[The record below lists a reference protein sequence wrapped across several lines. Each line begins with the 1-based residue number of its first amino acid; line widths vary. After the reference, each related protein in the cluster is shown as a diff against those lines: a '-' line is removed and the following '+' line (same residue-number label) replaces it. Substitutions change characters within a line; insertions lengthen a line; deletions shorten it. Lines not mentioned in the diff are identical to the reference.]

1 MSITEASRFQ
11 LRTAIGQILS
21 EEAADTLM
29 ELLPPVGWADVA
41 TKTDLQHLRDELKA
55 EIHSLRVATK
65 TDLQHLRE
73 ELKAEIHSLR
83 VATKTDLQ
91 HLRDELKA
99 DMLNLRNEFKSD
111 IHALRNEFKA
121 DIQALQL
128 SFETTLEKRLHEQTK
143 WFITTMI
150 AMNAVTVAVAVAL
163 SKLI

>member
-29 ELLPPVGWADVA
+29 ELLPPIGWADVA

-55 EIHSLRVATK
+55 
-65 TDLQHLRE
+65 
-73 ELKAEIHSLR
+73 
-83 VATKTDLQ
+83 
-91 HLRDELKA
+91 
-99 DMLNLRNEFKSD
+99 D
-111 IHALRNEFKA
+111 IHALRIEFKA
-121 DIQALQL
+121 NIHALQL

>member
-55 EIHSLRVATK
+55 DI
-65 TDLQHLRE
+65 
-73 ELKAEIHSLR
+73 
-83 VATKTDLQ
+83 
-91 HLRDELKA
+91 
-99 DMLNLRNEFKSD
+99 LNLRNEFKS
-111 IHALRNEFKA
+111 

>member
-41 TKTDLQHLRDELKA
+41 TKTDLQHLR
-55 EIHSLRVATK
+55 
-65 TDLQHLRE
+65 E
-73 ELKAEIHSLR
+73 ELKADI
-83 VATKTDLQ
+83 
-91 HLRDELKA
+91 
-99 DMLNLRNEFKSD
+99 LNLRNEFKSD

>member
-65 TDLQHLRE
+65 TDLQHLR
-73 ELKAEIHSLR
+73 
-83 VATKTDLQ
+83 D
-91 HLRDELKA
+91 
-99 DMLNLRNEFKSD
+99 
-111 IHALRNEFKA
+111 EFKA

>member
-41 TKTDLQHLRDELKA
+41 TKTGLQHL
-55 EIHSLRVATK
+55 H
-65 TDLQHLRE
+65 
-73 ELKAEIHSLR
+73 
-83 VATKTDLQ
+83 
-91 HLRDELKA
+91 DELKA
-99 DMLNLRNEFKSD
+99 DILNLRNEFKSD
-111 IHALRNEFKA
+111 IHALRVEFKA
-121 DIQALQL
+121 DIHALQL

>member
-41 TKTDLQHLRDELKA
+41 TKTDLQYLRDELKSD
-55 EIHSLRVATK
+55 I
-65 TDLQHLRE
+65 QN
-73 ELKAEIHSLR
+73 LR

-91 HLRDELKA
+91 HLRDELKG
-99 DMLNLRNEFKSD
+99 DM
-111 IHALRNEFKA
+111 H
-121 DIQALQL
+121 ALQL
-128 SFETTLEKRLHEQTK
+128 TFEATLEKRLHEQSR
-143 WFITTMI
+143 WLITTMI
-150 AMNAVTVAVAVAL
+150 AMNTVMLAASVAL

>member
-41 TKTDLQHLRDELKA
+41 TKTDLHYLRDEMQHLRKELNG
-55 EIHSLRVATK
+55 
-65 TDLQHLRE
+65 
-73 ELKAEIHSLR
+73 
-83 VATKTDLQ
+83 
-91 HLRDELKA
+91 
-99 DMLNLRNEFKSD
+99 DMLNL
-111 IHALRNEFKA
+111 
-121 DIQALQL
+121 QL
-128 SFETTLEKRLHEQTK
+128 AIEVNVRKLIHEQTK
-143 WFITTMI
+143 WLITTMI

>member
-41 TKTDLQHLRDELKA
+41 TKTDLQHLR
-55 EIHSLRVATK
+55 
-65 TDLQHLRE
+65 E
-73 ELKAEIHSLR
+73 ELKADI
-83 VATKTDLQ
+83 
-91 HLRDELKA
+91 
-99 DMLNLRNEFKSD
+99 LNLRNEFKSD
-111 IHALRNEFKA
+111 IHALRVEFKA
-121 DIQALQL
+121 DIHALQL

-143 WFITTMI
+143 WFNTTMI

>member
-41 TKTDLQHLRDELKA
+41 TKTDLQHLR
-55 EIHSLRVATK
+55 
-65 TDLQHLRE
+65 E
-73 ELKAEIHSLR
+73 ELKADI
-83 VATKTDLQ
+83 
-91 HLRDELKA
+91 
-99 DMLNLRNEFKSD
+99 LNLRNEFKS
-111 IHALRNEFKA
+111 

>member
-11 LRTAIGQILS
+11 LRTAIGHILS

-29 ELLPPVGWADVA
+29 ELLPPVGWADVS
-41 TKTDLQHLRDELKA
+41 TKTDLQHLRAEL
-55 EIHSLRVATK
+55 
-65 TDLQHLRE
+65 
-73 ELKAEIHSLR
+73 
-83 VATKTDLQ
+83 
-91 HLRDELKA
+91 
-99 DMLNLRNEFKSD
+99 
-111 IHALRNEFKA
+111 KA

>member
-41 TKTDLQHLRDELKA
+41 TKTDLHYLNGDIQNLRNELKSD
-55 EIHSLRVATK
+55 IDSLRN
-65 TDLQHLRE
+65 
-73 ELKAEIHSLR
+73 ELKSDIQSLR
-83 VATKTDLQ
+83 N
-91 HLRDELKA
+91 ELKG
-99 DMLNLRNEFKSD
+99 DMLNL
-111 IHALRNEFKA
+111 
-121 DIQALQL
+121 QL
-128 SFETTLEKRLHEQTK
+128 TIEVNVRKLIHEQTK
-143 WFITTMI
+143 WLITTMI

>member
-41 TKTDLQHLRDELKA
+41 TKND
-55 EIHSLRVATK
+55 INS
-65 TDLQHLRE
+65 
-73 ELKAEIHSLR
+73 
-83 VATKTDLQ
+83 
-91 HLRDELKA
+91 
-99 DMLNLRNEFKSD
+99 LRNELKGD
-111 IHALRNEFKA
+111 MNN
-121 DIQALQL
+121 LQL
-128 SFETTLEKRLHEQTK
+128 TIEVNVRKLIHEQTK
-143 WFITTMI
+143 WLITTMI

>member
-41 TKTDLQHLRDELKA
+41 TKTDLQHL
-55 EIHSLRVATK
+55 
-65 TDLQHLRE
+65 
-73 ELKAEIHSLR
+73 
-83 VATKTDLQ
+83 
-91 HLRDELKA
+91 
-99 DMLNLRNEFKSD
+99 
-111 IHALRNEFKA
+111 
-121 DIQALQL
+121 QL
-128 SFETTLEKRLHEQTK
+128 TIEVSVRKLIHEQTK
-143 WFITTMI
+143 WLITTMI

>member
-65 TDLQHLRE
+65 TDLQHLR
-73 ELKAEIHSLR
+73 
-83 VATKTDLQ
+83 
-91 HLRDELKA
+91 DELKA
-99 DMLNLRNEFKSD
+99 DMLN
-111 IHALRNEFKA
+111 LRNEFKA

-128 SFETTLEKRLHEQTK
+128 SFETTLDKRLHEQTK